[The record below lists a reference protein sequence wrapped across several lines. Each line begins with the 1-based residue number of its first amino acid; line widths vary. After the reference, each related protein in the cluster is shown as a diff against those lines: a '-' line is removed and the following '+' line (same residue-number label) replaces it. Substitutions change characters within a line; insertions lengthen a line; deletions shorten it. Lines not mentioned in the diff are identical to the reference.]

1 MDKVEMQKFFNNLEN
16 GTFQTSTTAKGLYTI
31 QQTERNKLKAES
43 MNVFAEMLRSSVS
56 TMGEDIPQ
64 VNVDMIEDGIAVSVY
79 NESLEQEIVFI
90 LNPTIPALANNG
102 TPFDV
107 AFEAEEYAAK
117 IAEKIA
123 EKEKKAKAKQA
134 KAKRDAELRAMAK
147 KKREEAE
154 E

>member
-1 MDKVEMQKFFNNLEN
+1 MDKNEMYKFFSKLEN

-43 MNVFAEMLRSSVS
+43 MDVFAQMLKNAVAD
-56 TMGEDIPQ
+56 MGEEAPQ
-64 VNVDMIEDGIAVSVY
+64 VNVDMIKDGIAVSVY
-79 NESLEQEIVFI
+79 NDSLEQEIVFI
-90 LNPTIPALANNG
+90 INPTIPALANNG

-107 AFEAEEYAAK
+107 AYEAEEYAREV
-117 IAEKIA
+117 AEKNA
-123 EKEKKAKAKQA
+123 EKVKKAQAKAA

-147 KKREEAE
+147 KKREEE

>member
-1 MDKVEMQKFFNNLEN
+1 MDKNEMYKFFSKLEN

-43 MNVFAEMLRSSVS
+43 MDVFAQMLKNAVAD
-56 TMGEDIPQ
+56 MGEEAPQ
-64 VNVDMIEDGIAVSVY
+64 VNVDMIKDGIAVSVY
-79 NESLEQEIVFI
+79 NDSLEQEIVFI
-90 LNPTIPALANNG
+90 INPTIPALANNG

-107 AFEAEEYAAK
+107 AYEAEEYTRE
-117 IAEKIA
+117 IAEKNA
-123 EKEKKAKAKQA
+123 EKVKKAQAKAA

-147 KKREEAE
+147 KKREEE